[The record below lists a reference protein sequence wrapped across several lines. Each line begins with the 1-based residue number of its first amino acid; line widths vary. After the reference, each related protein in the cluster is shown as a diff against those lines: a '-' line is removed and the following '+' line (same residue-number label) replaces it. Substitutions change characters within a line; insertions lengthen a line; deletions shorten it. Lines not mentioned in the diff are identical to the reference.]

1 LHRRFVLR
9 RSLIGIAWGAIAII
23 ALSSPAHGNSELLS
37 LKRELEDAYVQYQ
50 QFSDQGDLPNAE
62 RLGTLAL
69 ELGEQIYGM
78 DHPNTAVLSF
88 NLAKTLNA
96 STRFRWRGLRVA
108 ELAVARYRSVFGE
121 NADDTVVPMTLLI
134 QVLAKGLQSNV
145 FGDEQTNPKYR
156 GEIKN
161 GKPEGFGILI
171 WFDGKKYVG
180 MWKNG
185 KMNGQG
191 TRTLGHFWDRPD
203 IKPFQTEKGIFKDDK
218 SWNTTIVD
226 KKHKIF
232 GKFVNGKW
240 IRP

>member
-1 LHRRFVLR
+1 MG
-9 RSLIGIAWGAIAII
+9 SPKPLIGNQVKHLLII
-23 ALSSPAHGNSELLS
+23 LTFLLLSSPLFGQETGILYQWESS
-37 LKRELEDAYVQYQ
+37 YGYVW
-50 QFSDQGDLPNAE
+50 
-62 RLGTLAL
+62 
-69 ELGEQIYGM
+69 
-78 DHPNTAVLSF
+78 
-88 NLAKTLNA
+88 KT
-96 STRFRWRGLRVA
+96 
-108 ELAVARYRSVFGE
+108 
-121 NADDTVVPMTLLI
+121 
-134 QVLAKGLQSNV
+134 